1 MPGVSFVQQEWF
13 LVGVHGLHSGHSDEI
28 AIRDGGSLS
37 PRGRQHLS
45 AVVVGGVCKHVLE
58 SVCLGQQQP
67 DFLIAP
73 VDRRQ
78 VLQQHE
84 EALQGKE
91 GPSSLQSAVGGRRR
105 PCCRAWNGALLPGHM
120 NPRVQSSAS
129 YTSCSSG
136 RLAQSRS
143 SNSPESPTHN
153 TASPKYDEQR
163 MTTIKIAESKINTC
177 S

>member
-1 MPGVSFVQQEWF
+1 MSFVQQEWF
-13 LVGVHGLHSGHSDEI
+13 LAGVHGLPSGHSDEI
-28 AIRDGGSLS
+28 AIRDGGSLG

-91 GPSSLQSAVGGRRR
+91 GPSSLYSLQLEGGAD
-105 PCCRAWNGALLPGHM
+105 PAAGPGM
-120 NPRVQSSAS
+120 GPSSWA
-129 YTSCSSG
+129 T
-136 RLAQSRS
+136 
-143 SNSPESPTHN
+143 
-153 TASPKYDEQR
+153 
-163 MTTIKIAESKINTC
+163 
-177 S
+177 